1 MISILGKMCPYCKER
16 VKKHALIC
24 RYCGKELN
32 PNNEREH
39 NLYYPNWIFAGFTG
53 LAAGAALALAF
64 GFWKERRRWQED
76 ITDYSVSDEFDNDE
90 F

>member
-1 MISILGKMCPYCKER
+1 MISILGKICPHCKER

-53 LAAGAALALAF
+53 LAAGAALALVF

-76 ITDYSVSDEFDNDE
+76 ITDYSV
-90 F
+90 